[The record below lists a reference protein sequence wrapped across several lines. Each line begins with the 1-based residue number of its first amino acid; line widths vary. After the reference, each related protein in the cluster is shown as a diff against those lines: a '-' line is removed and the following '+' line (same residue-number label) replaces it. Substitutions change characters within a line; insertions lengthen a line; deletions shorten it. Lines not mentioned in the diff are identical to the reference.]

1 MYLIDDYIEAESV
14 AEAVSL
20 LAEKPERQFIAGGTD
35 LLIKMRDGVLGN
47 VELISIRNIE
57 PLRLIRQD
65 EAKTISIGPMVTFS
79 QLVGDRLIL
88 NNIPILAEAAMTVGG
103 PQIRHMATIGGNI
116 CNGVPSADSAPAL
129 FAHNAML
136 RLQGKDNERV
146 VPIQN
151 FYLGPGRVDLRP
163 GELLTEILISAE
175 NFSNFGSC
183 YIKFAPRKAMDLAI
197 IGVAAACRLAGET
210 TFDQLRISLG
220 VAGPTPLRCSPA
232 EDYAQGKTVSESLIA
247 EIGRVALQ
255 SAKARSSSRASQEY
269 REHLIE
275 ELTQRALRAA
285 VTRAGGVV
293 NA

>member
-1 MYLIDDYIEAESV
+1 VYLIDDYIEAGSV
-14 AEAVSL
+14 AEAVRL
-20 LAEKPERQFIAGGTD
+20 LAEKPERQLIAGGTD

-65 EAKTISIGPMVTFS
+65 EAKTISIGPMVTFN
-79 QLVGDRLIL
+79 QLVGDQLIL

-103 PQIRHMATIGGNI
+103 PQIRDMATIGGNV

-129 FAHNAML
+129 FVHNALL
-136 RLQGKDNERV
+136 RLQSKDGERL
-146 VPIQN
+146 VPIQD

-163 GELLTEILISAE
+163 GELLTEILITAE

-197 IGVAAACRLAGET
+197 IGVAAACRLTGENV
-210 TFDQLRISLG
+210 FDQLRISLG
-220 VAGPTPLRCSPA
+220 VAGPTPLRCSTA

>member
-1 MYLIDDYIEAESV
+1 VYLIDDYIEAGSV

-20 LAEKPERQFIAGGTD
+20 LAEKPERQLIAGGTD

-47 VELISIRNIE
+47 VELVSIRNIE

-65 EAKTISIGPMVTFS
+65 EAKTISIGPLVTFN
-79 QLVGDRLIL
+79 QLVGDQLIL

-103 PQIRHMATIGGNI
+103 PQIRDMATIGGNI

-129 FAHNAML
+129 FVHNVML
-136 RLQGKDNERV
+136 RLQGKDSERV
-146 VPIQN
+146 VPIQD

-163 GELLTEILISAE
+163 GELLTEILITSD

-197 IGVAAACRLAGET
+197 IGVAASCRLVGKTA
-210 TFDQLRISLG
+210 FDQLRISLG

-269 REHLIE
+269 REHLVE